1 MLIVLIFLLISGFL
15 ARPSLAISL
24 QLQQEQSAQ
33 DRVDLQEAKTLYFET
48 KDASETAAKNQETQA
63 RNQEVLI
70 QGRVY
75 VRRSSQTLIN
85 HLYRQ
90 RYRTEDMVGLSTE
103 TRTKVLSRIS
113 MAISEIQGQYN
124 LLDTTK
130 NIEAVKK
137 INQEVGSYWQAQKIV
152 INKVVGLSLVEKAN
166 QMLDWATKID
176 QKLELAVDIA
186 QVAGDQIYLAETN
199 LDNMQ
204 TYLNQTQDQIDLAE
218 EIFINSTTTT
228 EDFVNGKKILTQIHK
243 ILTQFSVEANS
254 LWQKVKN

>member
-1 MLIVLIFLLISGFL
+1 MLIVLIFLLVSGFL

-24 QLQQEQSAQ
+24 QLEQEQSAQ
-33 DRVDLQEAKTLYFET
+33 DQVDFQEAKTLYFET
-48 KDASETAAKNQETQA
+48 KDASETAVKNQETQA

-85 HLYRQ
+85 YLYRQ
-90 RYRTEDMVGLSTE
+90 RYRIEDMVGLSTE

-152 INKVVGLSLVEKAN
+152 VNKAVGLSLVEKAN
-166 QMLDWATKID
+166 QMLDWATKIGR
-176 QKLELAVDIA
+176 KLELAVDIA
-186 QVAGDQIYLAETN
+186 QAAEDQIYLAETN

-204 TYLNQTQDQIDLAE
+204 TYLNQA
-218 EIFINSTTTT
+218 
-228 EDFVNGKKILTQIHK
+228 
-243 ILTQFSVEANS
+243 
-254 LWQKVKN
+254 